1 MTNYYGKCSQWQNE
15 LETEIINKSNGMFD
29 RDDFDGSS
37 YIARETEEYFNLG
50 TQKMFNQTQWLNDS
64 QVEQVKKHI
73 KLSLYEYI
81 MGMYD
86 SYNIDDSLSQDEI
99 DYQTKK
105 YKFASEGYYSL
116 LG

>member
-15 LETEIINKSNGMFD
+15 LETEIINKSNGLFD

-37 YIARETEEYFNLG
+37 YIAKETEEYFNLG
-50 TQKMFNQTQWLNDS
+50 TQKMFNQTQWLNDM
-64 QVEQVKKHI
+64 QVDEIKKHI

-86 SYNIDDSLSQDEI
+86 SYNIDDNLSQDEI
-99 DYQTKK
+99 EK
-105 YKFASEGYYSL
+105 YNLARIEYYSL